1 MRATPTATTW
11 TFFLRPPRGPAATP
25 PLPHGSF
32 ACLRHLSRSTALQEL
47 LCGGGGRRR
56 RRSSPAACDTKA
68 LLRDLDLAVGARRI
82 DAAWEAFDRLRAS
95 CSLLPPRALLGGLI
109 AATSYSPEPRR
120 LRRAYQLASALS
132 LRRPDLLHYDSLSRL
147 ALSLARAQMS
157 VPSAAVLRLMLETNR
172 LPPPPLWS
180 AAFSHLV
187 RTPVGSYAAADVLI
201 DLCGVFLCHPA
212 SSKRRK
218 LTKPSAALFNL
229 VLHSCVQF
237 GSPLKAHQMLE
248 IMPET
253 GVEADVGSI
262 IAIARVC
269 EMNGLREDLKKL
281 KPHVDSAS
289 SPLLNHHYLHFYDSL
304 LSLHFKF
311 NDLEAAAELILGL
324 YQRSSSPPRQ
334 NVLPETCFL
343 LRVGSDNLK
352 TGSKL
357 LIKPASLP
365 QDLAFKPENRSGL
378 IILKDGKLFP
388 SDRAIAKLINGYVRQ
403 RKVGELSKVLIG
415 IHKTV
420 GTSSDFS
427 LGSEVVVSF
436 VELGWLE
443 TAHDILDDMESAGV
457 SFPEITYASLLMAY
471 CKKNMPDEA
480 RVLMRQ
486 MRERGLINLPDE
498 EAIILFPSVDAKC
511 AALVTSSAL
520 AKLLEKQ
527 SMEEEEGT
535 ATHLIYEFN
544 FSILFFCKAGM
555 MEDAIK
561 TFRKMQERKVEP
573 TVQTFGHLVNGYS
586 SLEMYREI
594 TIIWGEIK
602 RWLEVGVLSPD
613 RDLFECL
620 LWNFIRGGYFERA
633 MEIARYM
640 EESHMYVD
648 KWRFR
653 REFLKLHKNLYR
665 NLNMSNA
672 RTDAQSKRLEHV
684 RAFRKWVGIAR
695 AKRIGSNG

>member
-1 MRATPTATTW
+1 
-11 TFFLRPPRGPAATP
+11 
-25 PLPHGSF
+25 
-32 ACLRHLSRSTALQEL
+32 
-47 LCGGGGRRR
+47 
-56 RRSSPAACDTKA
+56 
-68 LLRDLDLAVGARRI
+68 
-82 DAAWEAFDRLRAS
+82 
-95 CSLLPPRALLGGLI
+95 
-109 AATSYSPEPRR
+109 
-120 LRRAYQLASALS
+120 
-132 LRRPDLLHYDSLSRL
+132 
-147 ALSLARAQMS
+147 
-157 VPSAAVLRLMLETNR
+157 
-172 LPPPPLWS
+172 
-180 AAFSHLV
+180 
-187 RTPVGSYAAADVLI
+187 
-201 DLCGVFLCHPA
+201 
-212 SSKRRK
+212 
-218 LTKPSAALFNL
+218 
-229 VLHSCVQF
+229 
-237 GSPLKAHQMLE
+237 MLE

-262 IAIARVC
+262 VAIARVC

-311 NDLEAAAELILGL
+311 NDLKAAAGLILGL

-334 NVLPETCFL
+334 TVLPKTL
-343 LRVGSDNLK
+343 IPLQVGSENLK
-352 TGSKL
+352 TRSKL
-357 LIKPASLP
+357 MIMPTSLP
-365 QDLAFKPENRSGL
+365 QDLAFEPENRSGL
-378 IILKDGKLFP
+378 IILKDAKLFP
-388 SDRAIAKLINGYVRQ
+388 SHRAIAKLVHGYIRQ
-403 RKVGELSKVLIG
+403 RKVGELSKLLVG
-415 IHKTV
+415 IHRTV
-420 GTSSDFS
+420 GASSDFG
-427 LGSEVVVSF
+427 LGPEVVVSC

-443 TAHDILDDMESAGV
+443 TAHDILDDMESAGL
-457 SFPEITYASLLMAY
+457 SIPETTYASLLMAY
-471 CKKNMPDEA
+471 CKKNMSDEA

-486 MRERGLINLPDE
+486 MRERDLINLPDE
-498 EAIILFPSVDAKC
+498 EAIPLCLSVDAKC
-511 AALVTSSAL
+511 AAPVGSSPL

-527 SMEEEEGT
+527 TVEEEEG
-535 ATHLIYEFN
+535 ASGHLIYEFN
-544 FSILFFCKAGM
+544 FSIFFFCKAGM

-561 TFRKMQERKVEP
+561 TFRKMQERKVKP
-573 TVQTFGHLVNGYS
+573 NVQTFSHLVNGYS

-602 RWLEVGVLSPD
+602 RWLEVGVLPPD

-633 MEIARYM
+633 MEIASYM

-665 NLNMSNA
+665 NLNMCNA

>member
-1 MRATPTATTW
+1 
-11 TFFLRPPRGPAATP
+11 
-25 PLPHGSF
+25 
-32 ACLRHLSRSTALQEL
+32 
-47 LCGGGGRRR
+47 
-56 RRSSPAACDTKA
+56 
-68 LLRDLDLAVGARRI
+68 
-82 DAAWEAFDRLRAS
+82 
-95 CSLLPPRALLGGLI
+95 
-109 AATSYSPEPRR
+109 
-120 LRRAYQLASALS
+120 
-132 LRRPDLLHYDSLSRL
+132 
-147 ALSLARAQMS
+147 MS

-201 DLCGVFLCHPA
+201 DLCGVFLCRPA

-237 GSPLKAHQMLE
+237 GSPLKAHQVLE

-253 GVEADVGSI
+253 GVEADVCSI

-334 NVLPETCFL
+334 IVLPETCFL

-471 CKKNMPDEA
+471 F
-480 RVLMRQ
+480 LMRQ
-486 MRERGLINLPDE
+486 MRERGLDKFAQRRSYNLVS
-498 EAIILFPSVDAKC
+498 LSRCKVC
-511 AALVTSSAL
+511 C
-520 AKLLEKQ
+520 
-527 SMEEEEGT
+527 T
-535 ATHLIYEFN
+535 A
-544 FSILFFCKAGM
+544 
-555 MEDAIK
+555 
-561 TFRKMQERKVEP
+561 

-594 TIIWGEIK
+594 TIIWGRSRGGWK
-602 RWLEVGVLSPD
+602 AGVLSPD
-613 RDLFECL
+613 RDLFERL

-633 MEIARYM
+633 MEIAGYM

-665 NLNMSNA
+665 NLNM
-672 RTDAQSKRLEHV
+672 LEHV

-695 AKRIGSNG
+695 AKRIGSTVRLSLEHQNRNVDTLEKKRKQFCC